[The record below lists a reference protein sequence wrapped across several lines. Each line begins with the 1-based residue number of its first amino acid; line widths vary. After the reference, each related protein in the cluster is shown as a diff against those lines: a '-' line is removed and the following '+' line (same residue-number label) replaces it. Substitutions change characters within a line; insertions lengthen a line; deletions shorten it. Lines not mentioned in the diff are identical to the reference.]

1 MILNKILYLF
11 IESFKSILRAI
22 VPSIVSSLT
31 IAVSLV
37 VLSISFYFYNNL
49 KTYTSE
55 LKNEYMQLKMSKSKR
70 KIGNQFEYN
79 QFTRDFFATN
89 PGLTRQDCLKCWKR
103 VREQKDRKYSDE
115 CLVFLR

>member
-1 MILNKILYLF
+1 MIHNKILYLF

-55 LKNEYMQLKMSKSKR
+55 LKNEY
-70 KIGNQFEYN
+70 KIEV
-79 QFTRDFFATN
+79 FF
-89 PGLTRQDCLKCWKR
+89 
-103 VREQKDRKYSDE
+103 S
-115 CLVFLR
+115 